1 MKFGNTT
8 IPSVLESFNSDLKR
22 VTTNHL
28 SGIKIKHNN
37 KDYLVGELALREGN
51 SPHKAIN
58 SSPEDVDY
66 QVLMKSALLISRTMT
81 SDSRLNVTT
90 GFPFSTFQMNQKKT
104 TSIVKEFIN
113 IIHDSRPYGGGD
125 YIDQTINIGEVEVIP
140 ELLASII
147 SSRNGEVDATGGM
160 FLVSIGFGTLEIGL
174 STDDG
179 FIQRTFNSGP
189 GIRYAIN
196 SAMNKLQEKYYLGL
210 RTEHQFDDAFH
221 KGVITLN
228 RKKCDISEVRRESL
242 QEYYD
247 DVISSLIKNSWTDDD
262 FNKSNTLVLV
272 GGGALYNDLVNAF
285 RNEFDGILNVI
296 VPDDPI
302 HMASKGY
309 AIHASRNSND
319 TNGESVGIDIGNAH
333 TCISVISQNSAED
346 DIKGLVSETKDDT
359 EEA

>member
-1 MKFGNTT
+1 MKF
-8 IPSVLESFNSDLKR
+8 IRSAFPSVLESFNSDLKR

-28 SGIKIKHNN
+28 SGIKVKHNN
-37 KDYLVGELALREGN
+37 RDYLVGKLALREGN

-66 QVLMKSALLISRTMT
+66 QVLMKSALLISRNMT
-81 SDSRLNVTT
+81 SGARLNITT
-90 GFPFSTFQMNQKKT
+90 GFPFSTFQINQKKT
-104 TSIVKEFIN
+104 TNIIKEYIN
-113 IIHDSRPYGGGD
+113 IVHDSRPYGGED
-125 YIDQTINIGEVEVIP
+125 YIDQAINIGKVEVIP
-140 ELLASII
+140 ELLGAII
-147 SSRNGEVDATGGM
+147 SSRNGEIDATGGM

-221 KGVITLN
+221 KGSITLN
-228 RKKCDISEVRRESL
+228 RKKIDLSEVRKESL

-247 DVISSLIKNSWTDDD
+247 DVISSLIKNAWTDDD

-296 VPDDPI
+296 VPEDPI

-319 TNGESVGIDIGNAH
+319 TDGESVGIDIGNAH
-333 TCISVISQNSAED
+333 TCISVISQNSTVED
-346 DIKGLVSETKDDT
+346 TDEFFSETEVDT
-359 EEA
+359 QEV